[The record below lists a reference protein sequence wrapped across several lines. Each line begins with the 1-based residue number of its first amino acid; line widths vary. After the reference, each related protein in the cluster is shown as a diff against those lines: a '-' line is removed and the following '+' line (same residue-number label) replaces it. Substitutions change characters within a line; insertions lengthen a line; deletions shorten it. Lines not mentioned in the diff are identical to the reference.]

1 MRCRTGFRGHGSRNI
16 SVTTPINFGTDGWRA
31 IIADEFT
38 FENVGRC
45 AQGLADYLK
54 ATGSAGKGLV
64 VGHDTRFLSRE
75 FAETVASVMAANEV
89 RTHLAETSSPTPV
102 LSFSVLNHQAAGAAI
117 ITASHNPGIW
127 NGFKFKP
134 DYAGSATQ
142 EITNLLEHFISSVGR
157 IRSVPIVQA
166 REQGWVINFDPAPSY
181 IEKVSGLVD
190 LEAIRSAGLNV
201 RVDAMFGAGAGYIP
215 RLVSGGATV
224 VDEMHGIRNPAF
236 PGMEQPEPIAPN
248 LGRLMQAVK
257 EQEFSVGLALDGDAD
272 RIGVVDE
279 HGSFITTLEVF
290 SLLAFYLLEEKGQR
304 GPLVKGVTSSMMLN
318 KLAQLYGVDI
328 HEMRVG
334 FKYIGPKMSE
344 TDALMAGEE
353 SGGFSFRGHIPERD
367 GILSGLFVLEYM
379 ARTGKTPSELVRDL
393 FDRVGEHY
401 YHRRD
406 VTFDAQDRDRIQS
419 RLDSP
424 DLTELAGMPIRGTDA
439 IDGRRLLFDN
449 AWLISR
455 FSGTEPLL
463 RVYAEADSQA
473 DVENLLD
480 AATEYLGV

>member
-1 MRCRTGFRGHGSRNI
+1 MTA
-16 SVTTPINFGTDGWRA
+16 PIRFGTDGWRA

-54 ATGSAGKGLV
+54 ATGLAGKGLV

-89 RTHLAETSSPTPV
+89 RTHLSETASPTPV
-102 LSFSVLNHQAAGAAI
+102 LSFSILDRESAGAAI

-142 EITNLLEHFISSVGR
+142 EITDLLEHFIASVGR
-157 IRSVPIVQA
+157 VKSVPLGRA
-166 REQGWVINFDPAPSY
+166 RQQGWVVDFDPAPSY
-181 IEKVSGLVD
+181 IEKISGLVD
-190 LEAIRSAGLNV
+190 LETIRGAGLNV

-215 RLVSGGATV
+215 HLLSGGTTV
-224 VDEMHGIRNPAF
+224 ADELHGTHNPAF
-236 PGMEQPEPIAPN
+236 PGMEQPEPIAQN
-248 LGRLMQAVK
+248 LRRLMQDVRD
-257 EQEFSVGLALDGDAD
+257 QRDSVGIALDGDAD
-272 RIGVVDE
+272 RVGVVDE
-279 HGSFITTLEVF
+279 YGRFITTLEVF
-290 SLLAFYLLEEKGQR
+290 SLLALYLLEEKGQR

-318 KLAQLYGVDI
+318 KLAQQYGVEI

-344 TDALMAGEE
+344 SDALMAGEE

-367 GILSGLFVLEYM
+367 GILSGLLVLEYM
-379 ARTGKTPSELVRDL
+379 ARTGKTPSQLVRGL
-393 FDRVGEHY
+393 FDMVGEHY

-406 VTFDAQDRDRIQS
+406 VAFEAEDHDRIQA

-424 DLTELAGMPIRGTDA
+424 DLRQLAGMPIRGTDA
-439 IDGRRLLFDN
+439 IDGRRLLFEN

-463 RVYAEADSQA
+463 RIYAEAESQA
-473 DVENLLD
+473 DVDRLID
-480 AATEYLGV
+480 AAAQYLGV

>member
-1 MRCRTGFRGHGSRNI
+1 M
-16 SVTTPINFGTDGWRA
+16 TTDIRFGTDGWRA

-54 ATGSAGKGLV
+54 ATGSAGNGLV

-75 FAETVASVMAANEV
+75 FAETVASVMAANEI
-89 RTHLAETSSPTPV
+89 RAYLAETAAPTPV
-102 LSFSVLNHQAAGAAI
+102 LSFSVLDRRAAGAAI

-134 DYAGSATQ
+134 EYAGSATQ
-142 EITNLLEHFISSVGR
+142 EITDLLEHFIASSGR
-157 IRSVPIVQA
+157 VKSIPLDLA
-166 REQGWVINFDPAPSY
+166 REQGWVIDFDPTPSY
-181 IEKVSGLVD
+181 MEKIAGLVD

-224 VDEMHGIRNPAF
+224 IEEMNGTRNPAF

-248 LGRLMQAVK
+248 LGELIQAVK
-257 EQEFSVGLALDGDAD
+257 DQGCSVGLALDGDAD

-279 HGSFITTLEVF
+279 HGRFITTLEVF

-318 KLAQLYGVDI
+318 KLAKLYGVDI

-353 SGGFSFRGHIPERD
+353 SGGFAFRGHIPERD

-379 ARTGKTPSELVRDL
+379 ARTGKTPSELVRGL

-406 VTFDAQDRDRIQS
+406 VAFKAEDRDRIQA

-424 DLTELAGMPIRGTDA
+424 GLTELAGMPVWATDA

-449 AWLISR
+449 AWLVTR

-463 RVYAEADSQA
+463 RIYAEAESQT
-473 DVENLLD
+473 DVESLLD
-480 AATEYLGV
+480 AAAEYLGV